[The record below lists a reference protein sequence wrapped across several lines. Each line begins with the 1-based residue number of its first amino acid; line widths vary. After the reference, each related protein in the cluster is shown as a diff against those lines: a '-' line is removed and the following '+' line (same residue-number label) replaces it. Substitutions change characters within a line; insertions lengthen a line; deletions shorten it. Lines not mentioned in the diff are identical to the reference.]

1 MDISRLKTE
10 KDVLN
15 KTTFEEIFAIKS
27 NFDRECLIDEIRD
40 LFKASHVDQNS
51 TGRQLV
57 DNLVDTSNPWYYYI
71 LSLLSTNRPRN
82 INNRKKKR

>member
-15 KTTFEEIFAIKS
+15 RTTFEEIFAIKS

-40 LFKASHVDQNS
+40 LFKAN
-51 TGRQLV
+51 
-57 DNLVDTSNPWYYYI
+57 
-71 LSLLSTNRPRN
+71 
-82 INNRKKKR
+82 KKKEGEEISIM